1 MDRSCAHNMCF
12 HVFDGLTK
20 IKAVSNKKMELTDD
34 DDLGERDFHE
44 SEL

>member
-1 MDRSCAHNMCF
+1 MCF
-12 HVFDGLTK
+12 YVFDGLTK
-20 IKAVSNKKMELTDD
+20 IKAVSNEKMELTDDDD